1 MTVVAGTNTTFASI
15 GLREDLEDIIYQIS
29 PLETPFQ
36 SRAQR
41 GKASQTFHEWQTD
54 SLASAAKNAAIQGDD
69 AAYTTAAPTTRLR
82 NYCQILQKTALVSG
96 TQEAVDKAGRDSE
109 MAYQMAQRSKE
120 LKRDLEYAL
129 VRNQASTAGA
139 YGATAQLAGLE
150 SWIATNKTSLGTGST
165 NQSTPGYSGGT
176 VAAPTDASLGGT
188 FTEAALKAVIAACW
202 TAGGDPKTVMVG
214 PRGKQKISGA
224 FNGIAT
230 RYRDV
235 PSNAQADIVSG
246 VDLYVSDFGTHQ
258 IVPNRF
264 MRDTGTAAAVGDGN
278 GCALLLDMEY
288 WEVAWLRPWQSW
300 DLAKTGDAMKK
311 QILGEVTLVAKNE
324 LASGKVTDLNMLF

>member
-1 MTVVAGTNTTFASI
+1 MAVVAGTNTTFASV

-36 SRAQR
+36 SRASR
-41 GKASQTFHEWQTD
+41 GKANATFHEWQTD
-54 SLASAAKNAAIQGDD
+54 ALAAAGKNAAIQGDD
-69 AAYTTAAPTTRLR
+69 ASYTTAAPTTRLR
-82 NYCQILQKTALVSG
+82 NYCQIMQKTAIVSG

-129 VRNQASTAGA
+129 IRNQASTAGA
-139 YGATAQLAGLE
+139 YGATAQLASVE

-176 VAAPTDASLGGT
+176 VASPTDASLGGT
-188 FTEAALKAVIAACW
+188 LTEASLKAVISAVW
-202 TAGGDPKTVMVG
+202 TAGGDPKLIMVG
-214 PRGKQKISGA
+214 PRTKQKISGA

-230 RYRDV
+230 RYRTV
-235 PSNAQADIVSG
+235 GQGQADIISG
-246 VDLYVSDFGTHQ
+246 VDLYVSDFGEHQ

-264 MRDTGTAAAVGDGN
+264 MRDTGVAGANTDGL
-278 GCALLLDMEY
+278 GVALCLDMEY
-288 WEVAWLRPWQSW
+288 WEIAWLRGWQSW

-311 QILGEVTLVAKNE
+311 QILGEVTLVSKQE
-324 LASGKVTDLNMLF
+324 QASGKVTDINALL